1 MFALEKNI
9 ENHLPTQYAN
19 YKNVCFIWTLVLEG
33 ESEVEKYQSVNSIVK
48 SISS

>member
-1 MFALEKNI
+1 MRIIKNI
-9 ENHLPTQYAN
+9 CL
-19 YKNVCFIWTLVLEG
+19 IWTLVLKG